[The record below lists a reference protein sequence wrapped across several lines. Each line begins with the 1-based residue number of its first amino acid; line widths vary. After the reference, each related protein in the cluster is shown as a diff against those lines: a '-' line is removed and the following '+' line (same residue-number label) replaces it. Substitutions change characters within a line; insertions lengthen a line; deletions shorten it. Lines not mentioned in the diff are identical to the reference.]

1 MRTRDHTRSDKL
13 RVSGEL
19 RPLKSRILGERRLDE
34 PPGPG
39 ELGSDKIRIPSGYVD
54 QGKVHL
60 VAKDG
65 RDRPRREPRVGWFR
79 WIGKAGATRDS
90 TQRGSAVLGY
100 LDVDVETARRL
111 GSGGLQDVWENLWPV
126 DCQTC
131 GSQIGAERPALYVAD
146 MVVFVSASV
155 HHRACQAPE
164 WSKQPRISGGRHLS
178 WRAKTLLLFGT
189 RRTGD
194 CDDRPLMLVNPG
206 LEQVV
211 LGQTNEGR
219 RVNTVP
225 YYRKL
230 SLGTPRRDFDVDQP
244 VSDAYVRIH
253 RANITVRLESCSEVW
268 SCSADRDTQDR
279 IHELGGIILGITT
292 AADPDDI
299 MRYGDLFSLI
309 DSEKLLF
316 GWVPLEGT
324 EHHQPLRETE
334 EPDALT
340 IHLLHR
346 SDRDAIIGEPLATTT
361 AFPEQE
367 AGSWAAGLLFTEPPD
382 WPLEW
387 QQVSRDPAA
396 RWVIDPL
403 AAGFY
408 SLQQHADG
416 WKLIKVLSQITGS
429 GFRTEQQAR
438 QWAERVVR
446 ARTKTGVFDWRPVP
460 GTGTG
465 FATLQ
470 GVAASTR

>member
-1 MRTRDHTRSDKL
+1 VAGGLSDL
-13 RVSGEL
+13 
-19 RPLKSRILGERRLDE
+19 
-34 PPGPG
+34 
-39 ELGSDKIRIPSGYVD
+39 
-54 QGKVHL
+54 
-60 VAKDG
+60 
-65 RDRPRREPRVGWFR
+65 REPDRCR
-79 WIGKAGATRDS
+79 AS
-90 TQRGSAVLGY
+90 
-100 LDVDVETARRL
+100 
-111 GSGGLQDVWENLWPV
+111 
-126 DCQTC
+126 
-131 GSQIGAERPALYVAD
+131 ALYVAD
-146 MVVFVSASV
+146 MVMFVAASV

-164 WSKQPRISGGRHLS
+164 RSKQPRISGGRHLS

-194 CDDRPLMLVNPG
+194 RDDRPLMLVNPG

-211 LGQTNEGR
+211 LGQTNEGW

-230 SLGTPRRDFDVDQP
+230 GLGTPRRDFDLDQP
-244 VSDAYVRIH
+244 VSDAYARIH
-253 RANITVRLESCSEVW
+253 RANITVRLEGYSEVW

-292 AADPDDI
+292 AADPNDI
-299 MRYGDLFSLI
+299 TRYGDLFSLI

-324 EHHQPLRETE
+324 ERHQPLRETE
-334 EPDALT
+334 APDALT
-340 IHLLHR
+340 IYLLHW
-346 SDRDAIIGEPLATTT
+346 SDRDAIIGELLATTT
-361 AFPEQE
+361 ALPEQE
-367 AGSWAAGLLFTEPPD
+367 AESWAAGLLFTEPPD

-408 SLQQHADG
+408 FLQQHADG

-446 ARTKTGVFDWRPVP
+446 ARIKTGVFDWMPVP
-460 GTGTG
+460 GTDTG

-470 GVAASTR
+470 GVAAYTQ